1 MDGALVLAQRRA
13 QCKSRHLRIIANLPA
28 TGSRTKPDA
37 APRARQAKSSRS
49 QLRRHLGIKKG
60 SRCAWGAINDQQ
72 CRNIHVNQYATRSLD
87 TSLSYEITMRP
98 LVLRIIVLTSL
109 VVPAVAFA
117 PSLKPAALIVGS
129 KPTCL
134 AASTLE
140 RERGK
145 HDMFTVSRGPEEWD
159 AEHHPHHHLV
169 DADHEKLHDIT
180 DHPISQLNVNVH
192 EMDLDAVTITALCF
206 AAIAI
211 NFMLFAH
218 VDSGLGGFVASLQNT
233 FRQ

>member
-1 MDGALVLAQRRA
+1 M
-13 QCKSRHLRIIANLPA
+13 
-28 TGSRTKPDA
+28 
-37 APRARQAKSSRS
+37 RS
-49 QLRRHLGIKKG
+49 
-60 SRCAWGAINDQQ
+60 
-72 CRNIHVNQYATRSLD
+72 
-87 TSLSYEITMRP
+87 
-98 LVLRIIVLTSL
+98 LVLRIIVLVST
-109 VVPAVAFA
+109 VVQVVAFA
-117 PSLKPAALIVGS
+117 PSLNSASIVAS
-129 KPTCL
+129 RTSL
-134 AASTLE
+134 ATSTLE

-169 DADHEKLHDIT
+169 DADHDKLHDIT
-180 DHPISQLNVNVH
+180 DHPVSQLNVNVH

-206 AAIAI
+206 AAIVI